1 MDYTIDLID
10 KTIAKKLIIENHY
23 SHKWTS
29 CRYAIGLFDG
39 ENLIGVAVY
48 GFPVGRQTVK
58 SITPNLKNSE
68 VLELT
73 RLWLVD
79 EAPKNSESYFLGKT
93 FDWLRKNTD
102 VKVLIS
108 YSDPMQDHLGI
119 IYQAT
124 NWLYQGNN
132 TMLVKGYLHKI
143 NGEVMHPRSVVALYG
158 TIKAEELIKIDPNYE
173 RIEMKKK
180 HRYIYI
186 LHKKDRKKIISELK
200 HKILPYPKDN
210 LNSGWEKKRKEKE
223 FNVVTSFGDGM

>member
-1 MDYTIDLID
+1 MEYTIDLID
-10 KTIAKKLIIENHY
+10 KNIAKGLIIKNHY

-29 CRYAIGLFDG
+29 CRYAIGLFDKG
-39 ENLIGVAVY
+39 KLIGVAVY

-58 SITPNLKNSE
+58 SITPNLENNE

-73 RLWLVD
+73 RLWLED
-79 EAPKNSESYFLGKT
+79 DAPKNSESYFLGKT

-102 VKVLIS
+102 IKVLIS

-132 TMLVKGYLHKI
+132 TMLIKGYLHKI
-143 NGEVMHPRSVVALYG
+143 NGEIMHARSVVALYG
-158 TIKAEELIKIDPNYE
+158 TVKEEVIKKIDPNYE

-180 HRYIYI
+180 HRYLYI
-186 LHKKDRKKIISELK
+186 LHKKDRKKIMTELK
-200 HKILPYPKDN
+200 HKIIPYPKDN
-210 LNSGWEKKRKEKE
+210 LNCEWAKKEKKKICK
-223 FNVVTSFGDGM
+223 